1 MRRANG
7 EPDRTYICKRHSW
20 RFVEEILSSSLT
32 FRRTEL
38 QIERT
43 PILEMGGR
51 WQKARHDFTVL
62 PVEESMVEEKAVE
75 DNEGEAMPRI
85 MRVSDAPENSK
96 FYTDAQV

>member
-1 MRRANG
+1 
-7 EPDRTYICKRHSW
+7 
-20 RFVEEILSSSLT
+20 
-32 FRRTEL
+32 
-38 QIERT
+38 
-43 PILEMGGR
+43 MGGKR
-51 WQKARHDFTVL
+51 QKVRHDFTVL